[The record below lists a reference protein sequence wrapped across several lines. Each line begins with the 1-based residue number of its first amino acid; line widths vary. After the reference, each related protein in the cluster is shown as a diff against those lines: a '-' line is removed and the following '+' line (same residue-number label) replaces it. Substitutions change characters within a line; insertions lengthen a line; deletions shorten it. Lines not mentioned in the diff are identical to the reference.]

1 MKKVREKDLQVLI
14 AKYYSKFL
22 DPDHKPIND
31 IIDGHGEIKIDI
43 DSVHINVCNISS
55 NAFDDNNDVAME
67 IFSRKLEEVTF
78 GNLKVTHSDS
88 SSIDIANS
96 YEVAELN

>member
-1 MKKVREKDLQVLI
+1 MKRVREKDLKVLI
-14 AKYYSKFL
+14 ARYYSEFL
-22 DPDHKPIND
+22 DPEHKPIND

-43 DSVHINVCNISS
+43 DSVYINVYNINS
-55 NAFDDNNDVAME
+55 NAIFGDDRLGMDT
-67 IFSRKLEEVTF
+67 FSRMLEAVTC
-78 GNLKVTHSDS
+78 GNLKVIHSDS

>member
-1 MKKVREKDLQVLI
+1 MKRVRKKDLQVLI
-14 AKYYSKFL
+14 ARCYSEFL
-22 DPDHKPIND
+22 DPEHKPIND

-43 DSVHINVCNISS
+43 DSVYINVYNISS
-55 NAFDDNNDVAME
+55 NAFGGKQIGMSN
-67 IFSRKLEEVTF
+67 FSRKLEEVTF

-96 YEVAELN
+96 YEVVELN